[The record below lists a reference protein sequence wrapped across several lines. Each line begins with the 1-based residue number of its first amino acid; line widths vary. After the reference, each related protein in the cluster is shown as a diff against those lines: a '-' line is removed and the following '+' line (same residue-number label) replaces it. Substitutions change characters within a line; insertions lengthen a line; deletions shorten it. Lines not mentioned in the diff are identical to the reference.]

1 MLDTLFR
8 KPRAEQPALPAAAA
22 ASSAAAADDIIERLA
37 RHASDLGREAAEVRG
52 TLDDTHKLAAA
63 QARDLQ
69 ALAAQLQEVIGAQAA
84 IGEHAQAGVAA
95 VGQARAAVDAVGDE
109 VGAIVQTLRQ
119 VADAAGQITKIA
131 LQTRLVAFNAS
142 VEAKRAGEAG
152 RGFGVVAD
160 AVKDLAAQVEASSK
174 QIMGTVSQLDGRID
188 TLAREIRAGAGT
200 PGGSAAD
207 GEGAV
212 HRSLGEVEKQAARI
226 AGAAQSSREVC
237 GALQQRL
244 GGIEQETAVSTRALD
259 GAMTRSESFLRVS
272 EQLIEMVAASG
283 LQTEDT
289 PFIAAAQ
296 DTAARIGALFEAA
309 VRNGDVSAADLFDE
323 RYQPIAGTQPQQH
336 MARFTALLDRLLPPV
351 QEPVLE
357 TSDRVVFCIAADRNG
372 YVATH
377 NKRYCQPQRGDL
389 AWDTAN
395 SRYRRIFD
403 DRTGLASARNR
414 RPFLL
419 QTYRRDM
426 GGGKFVVMKEVAAPI
441 VVDGRHWGGLRLA
454 YRFA

>member
-1 MLDTLFR
+1 MSFLSLR
-8 KPRAEQPALPAAAA
+8 RERANEPAATGPAAGAPAPA
-22 ASSAAAADDIIERLA
+22 ASVDIVQGLA
-37 RHASDLGREAAEVRG
+37 RHASELGREAAEVRG
-52 TLDDTHKLAAA
+52 TLDDTHKLATA

-95 VGQARAAVDAVGDE
+95 VGQARAAVDAVGGE

-188 TLAREIRAGAGT
+188 ALAREIRADAAQAGAQG
-200 PGGSAAD
+200 
-207 GEGAV
+207 GAV

-226 AGAAQSSREVC
+226 AGAAQSSRDVC
-237 GALQQRL
+237 GGLQQRL
-244 GGIEQETAVSTRALD
+244 GGIERETAVATRALD

-272 EQLIEMVAASG
+272 EQLIETVAASG

-289 PFIAAAQ
+289 PFIKAAQ
-296 DTAARIGALFEAA
+296 DTAAKIGALLEESL
-309 VRNGDVSAADLFDE
+309 RRGEISAAELFDE
-323 RYQPIAGTQPQQH
+323 RYQPLAGTNPAQH
-336 MARFTALLDRLLPPV
+336 TARFTSLLDRLLPDV
-351 QEPVLE
+351 QEPVLQ
-357 TSDRVVFCIAADRNG
+357 TSERVVFCIAADRNG

-377 NKRYCQPQRGDL
+377 NRRYCQPQRGDL

-395 SRYRRIFD
+395 SRYRRIFN
-403 DRTGLASARNR
+403 DRTGLASARNQ

-426 GGGKFVVMKEVAAPI
+426 GGGNFVVLKEAAAPI